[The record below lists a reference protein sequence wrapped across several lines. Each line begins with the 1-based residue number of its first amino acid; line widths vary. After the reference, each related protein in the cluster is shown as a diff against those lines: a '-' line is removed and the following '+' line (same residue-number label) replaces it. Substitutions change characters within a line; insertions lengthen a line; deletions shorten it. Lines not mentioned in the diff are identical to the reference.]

1 MSWWFIYVT
10 ELLSNNNS
18 KIHTLTRTQYMANV
32 WETRGRERK
41 RAKWRYLSNLVYFIV
56 NKLFSAASI
65 HTEMQM
71 HFVGWDN
78 INILI
83 VITCA
88 SFMWMTRA
96 HCRSIVPWWKINC
109 LSMHSSKLFVIA
121 AAVDAMHF
129 TVWSWIWRMPVSLLG
144 AFVAGNRP
152 MYDSRTS
159 RWSQRLLRLT
169 VAWNGF

>member
-32 WETRGRERK
+32 WETRGREIQ

-144 AFVAGNRP
+144 AFVPGNRP